1 MKISLLVLGALLAL
15 AGVSH
20 LRADLF
26 VAGQIS
32 GTIQRYDGVSG
43 APEGAF
49 VPSGQT
55 YSPFQATG
63 VTFGPDGNLY
73 VVSTADGEVL
83 RYNGSTGA
91 PMPSAMNPPFGAE
104 FTSGAGMSGAQYVTF
119 GPDALGNP
127 NADIY
132 VTWMNN
138 VNQYNAATGALL
150 NTFTLNTG
158 SGGQLS
164 GIAVG
169 PNGNLYVA
177 TRDGSPFD
185 NFANSVVQL
194 NPVTGFAASATI
206 TGLTSPAGLTFHN
219 GDLYIALPSSNT
231 LFNGGV
237 IRYDPTSNSVSTF
250 VSPSANIFNPQGV
263 VFGPDGNLYLVSS
276 GLFGQAPTFVERY
289 NGGTGADM
297 GVFALGSGTDSFFG
311 LACSNPVAVP
321 EASTWAT
328 GAAGVVALLTHWRR
342 RFRQA

>member
-1 MKISLLVLGALLAL
+1 MKITVLGPAALLAL
-15 AGVSH
+15 ACVSQ

-32 GTIQRYDGVSG
+32 ATIQRYEGVSG
-43 APEGAF
+43 APEGDF

-73 VVSTADGEVL
+73 VVSTADGEIL
-83 RYNGSTGA
+83 RYNGTTGA
-91 PMPSAMNPPFGAE
+91 PMPGSMNSPFGAE
-104 FTSGAGMSGAQYVTF
+104 FTNGAGMSGAQYVTF

-127 NADIY
+127 NGDIY
-132 VTWMNN
+132 ATWMNH

-177 TRDGSPFD
+177 NRDGSPLD
-185 NFANSVVQL
+185 NFANSVIQL

-206 TGLTSPAGLTFHN
+206 TGLNSPAGLTFHN
-219 GDLYIALPSSNT
+219 GDLYIALPNSNT
-231 LFNGGV
+231 LFNGEV
-237 IRYDPTSNSVSTF
+237 IRYDPASNSTSIF
-250 VSPSANIFNPQGV
+250 VSPSANIFNPQGI

-276 GLFGQAPTFVERY
+276 ALFGQAPTFVERY
-289 NGGTGADM
+289 NGTTGADM
-297 GVFALGSGTDSFFG
+297 GVFALGSQMDTFFG
-311 LACSNPVAVP
+311 LAFSNPTAVP
-321 EASTWAT
+321 EPSTWT
-328 GAAGVVALLTHWRR
+328 AGLAVVFALLAHRR
-342 RFRQA
+342 GRFRRV